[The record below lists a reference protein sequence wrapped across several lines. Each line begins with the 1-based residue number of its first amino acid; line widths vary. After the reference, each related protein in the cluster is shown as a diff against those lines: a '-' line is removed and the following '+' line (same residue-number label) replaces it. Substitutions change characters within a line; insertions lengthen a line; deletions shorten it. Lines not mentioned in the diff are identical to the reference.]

1 MSKKHPL
8 LKYLREE
15 ILPTVFCP
23 GCGGGTV
30 LNVYA
35 RAINELGIDPKDIV
49 SVTGIGCSSWIPSPY
64 YKADTLHVLHG
75 RAIAFATGVKIMKPN
90 MKVVVIAGDGD
101 IGAIGGNHLI
111 HAARRNI
118 GLTVFLINN
127 SIYAMTGGQVAPST
141 PPGVPTSTTPYGN
154 PEPNFDFTQLAIAA
168 GASYAAR
175 WTTYH
180 VFNLLKSMKKAIMKK
195 GFAFVEIISQC
206 PVSYGKM
213 VGKQR
218 ASDFLKFYK
227 ESSIAINR
235 AASMKEEELKNKI
248 VVGEFVDHDRE
259 EFTEALRKINIKAQ
273 ELSHQADEQWRG

>member
-1 MSKKHPL
+1 MTKKHPL
-8 LKYLREE
+8 LKHLREE

-30 LNVYA
+30 LNVFA
-35 RAINELGIDPKDIV
+35 HAIADLGLDPKDII

-75 RAIAFATGVKIMKPN
+75 RAIAFATGVKIIKPK

-101 IGAIGGNHLI
+101 IGAIGGNHFI

-118 GLTVFLINN
+118 GLAVFLVNN

-141 PPGVPTSTTPYGN
+141 PQGVPATTTPYGN

-180 VFNLLKSMKKAIMKK
+180 VFQLLKSMQRAISKK
-195 GFAFVEIISQC
+195 GFSFVEVVSQC

-213 VGKQR
+213 IGKHS
-218 ASDFLKFYK
+218 ASDFLRVYQ
-227 ESSIAINR
+227 ECSINVKK
-235 AASMKEEELKNKI
+235 AASMKAEELKNKI
-248 VVGEFVDHDRE
+248 IVGEFVDQDRE
-259 EFTEALRKINIKAQ
+259 EFTEALNKINKKAQ
-273 ELSHQADEQWRG
+273 GMTLAFK